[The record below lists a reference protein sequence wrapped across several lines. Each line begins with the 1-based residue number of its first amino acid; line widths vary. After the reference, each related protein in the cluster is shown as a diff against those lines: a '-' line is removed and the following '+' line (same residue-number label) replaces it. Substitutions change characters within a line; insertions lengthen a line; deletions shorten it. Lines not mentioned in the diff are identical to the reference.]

1 MNKKMTILYEVGKN
15 LYINIT
21 NRCPCACVFCI
32 RNNGEGAYGSDSLWL
47 EREPSDDEII
57 SELEKTDLSKYNEI
71 VFCGFG
77 EPLERLETVAK
88 VGKHL
93 KSISKTPVRLNT
105 NGLSDLIHQRPTAKE
120 LEGAVDVVSVSLNA
134 GSAEEYFKVT
144 RPRFGI
150 GSFDALIKFAE
161 DCKRYIPKVVF
172 TVVDVIPEEEI
183 EKCREISRRTGIELR
198 IRKYDS

>member
-57 SELEKTDLSKYNEI
+57 SELGKTDLSKYNEI

-77 EPLERLETVAK
+77 EPLERLETVVK
-88 VGKHL
+88 VGKYL
-93 KSISKTPVRLNT
+93 KSVSKTPVRLNT

-120 LEGAVDVVSVSLNA
+120 LEGAVDIVSVSLNA

-150 GSFDALIKFAE
+150 GSFDALIKFAK
-161 DCKRYIPKVVF
+161 DCKNYVPKVVF

-183 EKCREISRRTGIELR
+183 EKCRGISRDTGIELK
-198 IRKYDS
+198 IRKYNS